1 MDESSEIEAPNFAD
15 VVDSANYLAELH
27 NSSSLAPARA
37 KAAPEQVQ
45 LPDGTWP
52 VTECIDCG
60 ENIEPGRLALC
71 RVRCFFC
78 QTSKEDRERRQH
90 GRR

>member
-1 MDESSEIEAPNFAD
+1 MGESSDIEPPNFAD
-15 VVDSANYLAELH
+15 IVDSANYLVELH
-27 NSSSLAPARA
+27 NNAYLAAARA

-52 VTECIDCG
+52 TVECVDCG
-60 ENIEPGRLALC
+60 EDIEKPRLAMGK
-71 RVRCFFC
+71 VRCISC
-78 QTSKEDRERRQH
+78 QTHKERKQI